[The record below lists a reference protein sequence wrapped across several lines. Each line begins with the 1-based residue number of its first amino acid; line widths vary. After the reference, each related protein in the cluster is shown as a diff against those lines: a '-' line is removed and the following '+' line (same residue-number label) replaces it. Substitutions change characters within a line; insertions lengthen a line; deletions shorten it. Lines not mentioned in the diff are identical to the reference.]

1 MTRDINFN
9 VVNDYDKN
17 LSALAYVKAK
27 CLFNLHGRN
36 TCSPTQCEMCDV
48 QQGFDSCMGEL
59 PVCDRL
65 RVMTQADDIF
75 AGMQQRHMYY
85 TRWRKATPVA
95 AIERAAFG
103 IKMFIGMFAML
114 MGVVLL
120 IMAFAKMSAYN
131 TLKSTTV
138 SKYILPVLDNVEG
151 NIRDTNGDGWPDT
164 NIDLDGDGVADT
176 NYTTESDC
184 TAAEGEWVETTDSS
198 DIADYSAYEFV
209 KLSNLTTATAGKCSD
224 TQYTTQATCEGANE
238 TWTPAS
244 TTTITFSATLQASI
258 VTTTGIQAN

>member
-1 MTRDINFN
+1 MARDINFN

-36 TCSPTQCEMCDV
+36 TCSPAQCEMCDV

-75 AGMQQRHMYY
+75 ASMQQRHMYY
-85 TRWRKATPVA
+85 TRWRKATPVT

-103 IKMFIGMFAML
+103 IKMFVGMLAML

-131 TLKSTTV
+131 TLKPTTV

-151 NIRDTNGDGWPDT
+151 NLRDTNGDGLVNCIDYAIVYKELWDSTVPQELQDCCEIVRNYNKAGGMNHLFIRVREDGEQKWLFLEPQGDRASYAIPDIWRWKYDPQY
-164 NIDLDGDGVADT
+164 NL
-176 NYTTESDC
+176 Y
-184 TAAEGEWVETTDSS
+184 GETSWWL
-198 DIADYSAYEFV
+198 ARR
-209 KLSNLTTATAGKCSD
+209 K
-224 TQYTTQATCEGANE
+224 
-238 TWTPAS
+238 
-244 TTTITFSATLQASI
+244 
-258 VTTTGIQAN
+258 